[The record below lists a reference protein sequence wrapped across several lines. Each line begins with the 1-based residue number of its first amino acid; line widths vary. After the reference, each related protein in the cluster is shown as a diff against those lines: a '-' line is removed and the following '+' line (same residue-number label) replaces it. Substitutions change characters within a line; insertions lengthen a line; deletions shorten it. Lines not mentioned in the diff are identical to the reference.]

1 MSGQFDPRVAFV
13 PLVAEAYALEII
25 IIAVAIAAAIL
36 LGLAWLSAGGSM
48 PDPIATVVVQ
58 RDGVQPTIVATPAHM
73 PDLMVRVMSPI
84 SIVLVRALRVYLQTA
99 VGLVTTGALAH
110 DLVPAAQALG
120 SWQVAA
126 SLAVGPALVCAAQNA
141 LELLARLD
149 ETMPQLRP

>member
-1 MSGQFDPRVAFV
+1 LLAFLTGDS
-13 PLVAEAYALEII
+13 LV
-25 IIAVAIAAAIL
+25 
-36 LGLAWLSAGGSM
+36 

>member
-1 MSGQFDPRVAFV
+1 
-13 PLVAEAYALEII
+13 
-25 IIAVAIAAAIL
+25 
-36 LGLAWLSAGGSM
+36 M
-48 PDPIATVVVQ
+48 PDPISTVVVQ